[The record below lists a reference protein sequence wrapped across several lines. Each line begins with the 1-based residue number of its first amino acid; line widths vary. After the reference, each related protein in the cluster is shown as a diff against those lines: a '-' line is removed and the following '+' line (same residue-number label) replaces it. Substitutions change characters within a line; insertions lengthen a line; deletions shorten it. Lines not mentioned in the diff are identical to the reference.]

1 LPYRVTRDLP
11 HDKTIEEIKIIEIN
25 KDKSREFVAIEGFNR
40 NSSVLKKY
48 QERNLFNYRFL
59 MSTDEVTYNY
69 NISAVPVFLYL
80 MKIE

>member
-1 LPYRVTRDLP
+1 MP